1 LQEPAELALWQS
13 YLKVQPEVAAAQKNH
28 DYGAALRALASM
40 RFVVDEFFEEIM
52 VMAEDPAIRG
62 NRIAL
67 LKRISQLFSSI
78 ADISKI
84 VIEKG
89 A

>member
-1 LQEPAELALWQS
+1 
-13 YLKVQPEVAAAQKNH
+13 
-28 DYGAALRALASM
+28 
-40 RFVVDEFFEEIM
+40 M
-52 VMAEDPAIRG
+52 VMAEDPAIRK

-67 LKRISQLFSSI
+67 LQCVSMLFTGI

-84 VIEKG
+84 VIERG